1 MENNPVL
8 LQHNNFSSTLMSL
21 NGETLYQFNEKKIYP
36 SASLIKLPIMLYI
49 FDQRLH
55 DLDTIIT
62 IDEKVEGAGVSPYL
76 SQTEYTVHDL
86 VTLMIIVSDN
96 RATNTLI
103 EWIGLDTL
111 NAYFLRNNL
120 GATKLQR
127 KMMDTERRALG
138 YDNFTSAQDI
148 FHTLSLIKSHEQFK
162 AMFQIMKQQ
171 LLKDKTLM
179 YLTDETIEF
188 GTKTGDFDNVHHDAG
203 IVRFKDNEIIF
214 VVLTDHDGAQ
224 FIHQAFHDLG
234 LYLQSLIKS

>member
-21 NGETLYQFNEKKIYP
+21 NGDIVYKSNEKQVYP

-55 DLDTIIT
+55 DLETIIP

-103 EWIGLDTL
+103 EWIGMDTL

-120 GATKLQR
+120 GDTKLQR

-138 YDNFTSAQDI
+138 YDNFTSAHDI
-148 FHTLSLIKSHEQFK
+148 FQTLSLIKSHEQFK

-203 IVRFKDNEIIF
+203 IVRFQDNEIIF
-214 VVLTDHDGAQ
+214 VVLTDYDDAQ

-234 LYLQSLIKS
+234 LYFQSLIKS

>member
-1 MENNPVL
+1 MDNKPVL
-8 LQHNNFSSTLMSL
+8 LQHNNFSSTLISL
-21 NGETLYQFNEKKIYP
+21 NGEIVYKFNEKKVYP

-55 DLDTIIT
+55 DLDTIIP
-62 IDEKVEGAGVSPYL
+62 IDKKVEGAGVTPYL
-76 SQTEYTVHDL
+76 SHTDYTVHDL
-86 VTLMIIVSDN
+86 ITLMIIVSDN

-103 EWIGLDTL
+103 EWIGMNNL

-120 GATKLQR
+120 SDTKLQR

-138 YDNFTSAQDI
+138 YDNFTSSHDI
-148 FHTLSLIKSHEQFK
+148 FHTLSLIKSHAQFET
-162 AMFQIMKQQ
+162 MFQIMKQQ

-214 VVLTDHDGAQ
+214 VVLTDYNDAQ
-224 FIHQAFHDLG
+224 FIHQSFHDLG
-234 LYLQSLIKS
+234 LYFHSLIKS

>member
-1 MENNPVL
+1 MDNNPVL

-21 NGETLYQFNEKKIYP
+21 NGDIVYKFNETQVYP

-49 FDQRLH
+49 FDQHLH
-55 DLDTIIT
+55 DLETIIG
-62 IDEKVEGAGVSPYL
+62 IDKKVEGAGVTPYL

-103 EWIGLDTL
+103 EWIGMDVL

-120 GATKLQR
+120 GDTKLQR

-138 YDNFTSAQDI
+138 YDNFTSAHDI

-179 YLTDETIEF
+179 YLTDETTEF
-188 GTKTGDFDNVHHDAG
+188 GTKTGDFDHVHHDAG
-203 IVRFKDNEIIF
+203 IVRFQDNEIIF
-214 VVLTDHDGAQ
+214 VVLTVHDDAQ
-224 FIHQAFHDLG
+224 FIHHSFHDLG
-234 LYLQSLIKS
+234 LYFQSLIKS

>member
-8 LQHNNFSSTLMSL
+8 LQHNNFSSTLMAL
-21 NGETLYQFNEKKIYP
+21 NEEIVYQFNEKQVYP

-55 DLDTIIT
+55 NLDTIIP

-76 SQTEYTVHDL
+76 SHTEYTVHDL

-103 EWIGLDTL
+103 EWIGIDTL

-120 GATKLQR
+120 GDTKLQR

-138 YDNFTSAQDI
+138 YDNFTSAHDI
-148 FHTLSLIKSHEQFK
+148 FHTLSYIRSHEQFE

-188 GTKTGDFDNVHHDAG
+188 GTKTGDFDHVHHDAG
-203 IVRFKDNEIIF
+203 IVRYKDNEIIF
-214 VVLTDHDGAQ
+214 VVLTDYDDTQ
-224 FIHQAFHDLG
+224 LIHQSFHDLG
-234 LYLQSLIKS
+234 LYFQSLVKS